1 MVPVIKRP
9 RLIFRLALRR
19 AIHIGWKRG
28 KITSP
33 EAYLLYDVLNGSK
46 RGGRYYRRPE
56 LLMECEKACRKELV
70 AHDPESAAS
79 GDVDWGHWIDLLVEW
94 LPIII
99 KVILTLLVFVEPP
112 ANEPS
117 ESSKITIPPI
127 GKPGESNV

>member
-1 MVPVIKRP
+1 MVPSIKRP

-46 RGGRYYRRPE
+46 RGGRYYKRPE
-56 LLMECEKACRKELV
+56 LLAEAEKACRKELV
-70 AHDPESAAS
+70 VYDTESAET
-79 GDVDWGHWIDLLVEW
+79 GDIDWGKWIDLLIEW

-99 KVILTLLVFVEPP
+99 KAILTLLVFVGPP
-112 ANEPS
+112 QNEPS

-127 GKPGESNV
+127 GQAGE